1 MKKHMK
7 LGIGAIVLLVVMM
20 CWILAQKE
28 ISNVQIHFSD
38 TDPIPGYQLKNRESP
53 LKIAMISVLNHE
65 DTDKYQKQLADAI
78 GQRLHR
84 PVLVLRRKS
93 YAEINQLLSK
103 GNADIGLLS
112 TGAYCTY
119 SRHDDFV
126 LLAMQER
133 NSLPYYYGYVV
144 VLKQSRITSLEEL
157 RGKRFAY
164 VDPLSYSG
172 YLGLQEKLL
181 QQAENPEIFFQST
194 YFTYSHDASIRAV
207 LNDFVDGA
215 SIDSLAYDYLEKFE
229 PDKAAQLRIID
240 RLPPRGTGPMVA
252 RKGLA
257 DMEHIQHVLLHLHE
271 DPSGKAAL
279 NRLMIDR
286 FILPQPALYPPITWR
301 EREAG

>member
-7 LGIGAIVLLVVMM
+7 LGICAIVVLVALT
-20 CWILAQKE
+20 CWMLAQRE
-28 ISNVQIHFSD
+28 ISNVQIHFDD
-38 TDPIPGYQLKNRESP
+38 TEPIPGYQLQNRESP

-112 TGAYCTY
+112 TGAYCIY
-119 SRHDDFV
+119 SQHDDFV

-133 NSLPYYYGYVV
+133 NALPYYYGYVV
-144 VLKQSRITSLEEL
+144 VLSQSPITSLGEL

-181 QQAENPEIFFQST
+181 QEEENPESFFKST

-207 LNDFVDGA
+207 LNNFVDGA
-215 SIDSLAYDYLEKFE
+215 SIDSLAYDYLAKFE
-229 PDKAAQLRIID
+229 PDKAAQLRIIE

-257 DMEHIQHVLLHLHE
+257 DMERIQQVLLQLHE
-271 DPSGKAAL
+271 DPAGKAAL
-279 NRLMIDR
+279 EQLMIDR
-286 FILPQPALYPPITWR
+286 FILPQPELYPPITWR